1 LLWRLTRPVKALIDQ
16 GPPNVILLRKDATDK
31 TACDTFDFNDLNAYL
46 LVVLG
51 LANPADANR
60 DKWIDLARRAKAQQP
75 ISIREA
81 TSIAPKPPLITL
93 SESNDLSKATE
104 IFGSG
109 VHRILICKEGTEEV
123 VGVLSQL
130 KLVNFLWENA
140 SSFPSLDQL
149 YPVILRELNIGTIQ
163 AISIK

>member
-1 LLWRLTRPVKALIDQ
+1 
-16 GPPNVILLRKDATDK
+16 
-31 TACDTFDFNDLNAYL
+31 
-46 LVVLG
+46 
-51 LANPADANR
+51 
-60 DKWIDLARRAKAQQP
+60 
-75 ISIREA
+75 
-81 TSIAPKPPLITL
+81 
-93 SESNDLSKATE
+93 
-104 IFGSG
+104 